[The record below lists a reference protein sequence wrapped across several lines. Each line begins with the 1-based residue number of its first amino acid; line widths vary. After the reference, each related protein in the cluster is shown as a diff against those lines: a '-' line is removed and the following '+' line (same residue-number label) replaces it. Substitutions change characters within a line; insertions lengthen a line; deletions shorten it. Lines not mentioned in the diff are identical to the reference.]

1 MTPFLLDKRSWHMDF
16 DLGDQ
21 YTIPKFMLP
30 RPIERCL
37 MPDLGFGEE
46 ESSGVIEYPPTTFST
61 SAIIVKKKQS
71 HKVKLL
77 VRFGFW

>member
-1 MTPFLLDKRSWHMDF
+1 
-16 DLGDQ
+16 
-21 YTIPKFMLP
+21 
-30 RPIERCL
+30 

-46 ESSGVIEYPPTTFST
+46 ESSGVIEYPPTAFSR

-71 HKVKLL
+71 HKVKVL